1 MNDSIN
7 ITYTPA
13 TGDLLFTTA
22 RQTSGLDEAIKA
34 IGDFIRTLKA
44 EPVRQTVKQVQQ
56 VAAEVKAEEPKAKP
70 QPKAKQTSHRRHLWT
85 DEEKREAMR
94 MYAEGVDM
102 DTIVEKFQSTPM
114 SVQKIMQKNG
124 IRRPWPTKGSPS
136 QIKTDEQEEPV

>member
-13 TGDLLFTTA
+13 TGDIEFTTA
-22 RQTSGLDEAIKA
+22 RKTSSLDEAIKA

-44 EPVRQTVKQVQQ
+44 EPVRQTARQVQQ
-56 VAAEVKAEEPKAKP
+56 PAEVKAHEPKAKP
-70 QPKAKQTSHRRHLWT
+70 VTDKRPRHLWT

-102 DTIVEKFQSTPM
+102 DTIVEKFNSTPW

-136 QIKTDEQEEPV
+136 QVKTDEPKEEPV

>member
-34 IGDFIRTLKA
+34 IGDYIRTLKA
-44 EPVRQTVKQVQQ
+44 EPVRQTARQVQQ
-56 VAAEVKAEEPKAKP
+56 PTEVRVHEPKAKP
-70 QPKAKQTSHRRHLWT
+70 ATDKRPRHLWT

-102 DTIVEKFQSTPM
+102 ETIVKKFDSTPQ

-124 IRRPWPTKGSPS
+124 IRRPWPTKGNPS
-136 QIKTDEQEEPV
+136 QVNTDEQEEPV

>member
-1 MNDSIN
+1 MTDQIN

-13 TGDLLFTTA
+13 TGDIEFTTA
-22 RQTSGLDEAIKA
+22 RKTSSLDEAVAA
-34 IGDFIRTLKA
+34 IGDYIRTLKA
-44 EPVRQTVKQVQQ
+44 EPVKQP
-56 VAAEVKAEEPKAKP
+56 AEARAHEPKAKP
-70 QPKAKQTSHRRHLWT
+70 AKAKRPRHLWT

-102 DTIVEKFQSTPM
+102 DVIVEKFQSTPM

-136 QIKTDEQEEPV
+136 QVKTDEPKEEPV

>member
-1 MNDSIN
+1 MADQIN

-44 EPVRQTVKQVQQ
+44 EPVRQTVRQVQQ
-56 VAAEVKAEEPKAKP
+56 ATEVRVHEPKAKP
-70 QPKAKQTSHRRHLWT
+70 VTAKRPRHLWT

-102 DTIVEKFQSTPM
+102 DTIVEKFQSTPQ
-114 SVQKIMQKNG
+114 SVQKIMTKAG
-124 IRRPWPTKGSPS
+124 VRRPWPTKGNPS
-136 QIKTDEQEEPV
+136 NIKTDEQEEPV